1 MDSNLNNL
9 SNKILEQLY
18 TDGSGY
24 DILRYIA
31 LPELLGAEKKTILY
45 FMGKNIARKFSFETI
60 EEIQHAFRQLGWG
73 NLELVK
79 ERSKSYTFH
88 LMADA
93 VVYRIRAPFET
104 EFRLESGFLAESMQ
118 QIERTECECVEKVNK
133 RLHQVELKVIL
144 TI

>member
-24 DILRYIA
+24 DILRYIV
-31 LPELLGAEKKTILY
+31 LPELLGLEKKIILY

-60 EEIQHAFRQLGWG
+60 EEIQHAFRKLGCG
-73 NLELVK
+73 KLELVK
-79 ERSKSYTFH
+79 ERYKSDTFQ
-88 LMADA
+88 LIAQA
-93 VVYRIRAPFET
+93 VDYRIRELFVT